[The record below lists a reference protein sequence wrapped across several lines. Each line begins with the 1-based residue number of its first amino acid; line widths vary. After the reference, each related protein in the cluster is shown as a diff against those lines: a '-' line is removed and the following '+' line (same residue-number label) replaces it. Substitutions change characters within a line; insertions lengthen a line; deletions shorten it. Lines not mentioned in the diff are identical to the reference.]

1 MLDFLNAILHIDVTL
16 LQWAQDYGPFIYFIL
31 FLIVFCETGLVVTP
45 FLPGDSLL
53 FAVGALAA
61 TQNFLKIEHII
72 PLLILAAVMGDST
85 NFFIGKKWG
94 VRLFQMN
101 IMILNPEYLKRTEQF
116 FEKRGVW
123 AVSLSRFFP
132 ILRTFSPFFA
142 GMSRMNYRKFL
153 FLSFS
158 GSILWVFIFALAGYY
173 FGRIEFVQK
182 NFTVLVMGVVIFSLT
197 PLVISGIKSKF
208 LKKT

>member
-1 MLDFLNAILHIDVTL
+1 MLDLINSILHIDVTL
-16 LQWAQDYGPFIYFIL
+16 LQWAQDYGPQIYFIL

-53 FAVGALAA
+53 FAVGALSAS
-61 TQNFLKIEHII
+61 QSFLRIEEII
-72 PLLILAAVMGDST
+72 PLLIFAAVLGDST

-94 VRLFQMN
+94 IRLFQMN
-101 IMILNPEYLKRTEQF
+101 IFVLKPKYLKATEEF
-116 FEKRGVW
+116 FEKKGMW

-132 ILRTFSPFFA
+132 IIRTFSPFFA
-142 GMSRMNYRKFL
+142 GMSRMSYRKF
-153 FLSFS
+153 FFFS
-158 GSILWVFIFALAGYY
+158 LVGSIFWVFIFALAGFY

-182 NFTVLVMGVVIFSLT
+182 NFTLLVMGLVLFSLA
-197 PLVISGIKSKF
+197 PIIINGLKSSF

>member
-1 MLDFLNAILHIDVTL
+1 MLNILEAILHIDVTL

-31 FLIVFCETGLVVTP
+31 FLIIFCETGLVVTP

-53 FAVGALAA
+53 FAVGALSASGH
-61 TQNFLKIEHII
+61 FLKVEWII
-72 PLLILAAVMGDST
+72 PLLIIAAIIGDSV
-85 NFFIGKKWG
+85 NFVIGKKWG
-94 VRLFQMN
+94 IKLFQMN
-101 IMILNPEYLKRTEQF
+101 IFVLKPSYLKQTEEF

-132 ILRTFSPFFA
+132 IIRTFSPFFA
-142 GMSRMNYRKFL
+142 GMSRMDYRKFL
-153 FLSFS
+153 LFS
-158 GSILWVFIFALAGYY
+158 LAGSIAWVFIFVLAGFY

-182 NFTVLVMGVVIFSLT
+182 NFTALVMGVVAFSLT
-197 PLVISGIKSKF
+197 PIVIAAIKSHF